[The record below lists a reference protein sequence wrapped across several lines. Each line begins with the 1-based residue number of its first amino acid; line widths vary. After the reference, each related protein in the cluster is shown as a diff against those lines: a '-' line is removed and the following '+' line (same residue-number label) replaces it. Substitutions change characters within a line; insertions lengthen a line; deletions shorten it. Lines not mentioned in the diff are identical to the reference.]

1 MTMTN
6 VQVSQSHGFNLNES
20 GLAAWAVHMARH
32 FVERARREARRRPLA
47 VKTHKFVGGSPSN
60 ITNAKK

>member
-20 GLAAWAVHMARH
+20 GFSRMVHMARH
-32 FVERARREARRRPLA
+32 FVELQGAERD
-47 VKTHKFVGGSPSN
+47 FDGGCDN
-60 ITNAKK
+60 T